1 MTLNEFYKKWELV
14 EDAQIKGLLAA
25 FFERDERT
33 IRRWKEKTPY
43 YVQWCLKEISKK
55 WESSGKSYRIFF
67 D

>member
-1 MTLNEFYKKWELV
+1 MTLNEFYAKWQL
-14 EDAQIKGLLAA
+14 DHDTKIKGLLSA

-33 IRRWKEKTPY
+33 IRRWRNKTPY

-55 WESSGKSYRIFF
+55 WEESGKSYRIFF